1 MIHFACLQIMRVQ
14 VATHKMA
21 TPWQIVH
28 RIANNDGNMVVLRY
42 VSRHILSI
50 TQQSRYTIR
59 TRYQFVQE
67 MITLL
72 SWRH

>member
-1 MIHFACLQIMRVQ
+1 MRVQ

-28 RIANNDGNMVVLRY
+28 RIANNDGNMVVSILRY

-59 TRYQFVQE
+59 TRYQFVQDIQIT